1 MKNYN
6 IEVSQVR
13 SVLFQVNANSK
24 NEARAMVD
32 NLINT
37 MNTDLFKLKNL
48 KQNIRFIIKNKT
60 KNRMEVK
67 K

>member
-24 NEARAMVD
+24 KEARAMVD

-48 KQNIRFIIKNKT
+48 KQNVRFIIKNKT